1 MEKDGEDPLGSRS
14 MKRCFALVVFFAA
27 AVASSG
33 CGSPRLVRGIT
44 SRADQVKFLYYEG
57 GDTGVVKCRVGGDGT
72 LSECRPMTVSLEN

>member
-1 MEKDGEDPLGSRS
+1 
-14 MKRCFALVVFFAA
+14 MKRCLIFAVFLAA

-33 CGSPRLVRGIT
+33 CGSPRVVRGIT

-57 GDTGVVKCRVGGDGT
+57 GDTGVVKCRVAGDGT